1 MRFRSIA
8 VVAVACTAVAACSGL
23 KDALTA
29 HVDVVARA
37 ASQELSVNRLGDLL
51 GNAKIQVPITKEN
64 AAIVAD
70 LWTGYEQV
78 GYAAAHNDSLND
90 KKSIDAAF
98 APLIN
103 QQKLNRYMDSLS
115 KSFKVDSGTE
125 TTYNQAAGGMLAA
138 RHILIGY
145 KNPGVPGTAAE
156 KDSLRKR
163 AQEIRAQVTPAN
175 FGDMAKKYS
184 TDPTAA
190 QNGGNLGI
198 FPAGQM
204 IQPFY
209 DATKALKPGEI
220 SQPVETQFG
229 FHIIERL
236 PYAEIAKDYAAQYA
250 PMAKHIADSTFLSGL
265 ESSANVQVKDNAAS
279 TVKTIAKE
287 PAKHRTDKGTLAT
300 FNGGELTIADFLNWI
315 DAVPPQQQ
323 ILQRIPQ
330 APDSE
335 LKPFVK
341 QVAMQQLLLKQA
353 QDAKVDIPE
362 EMRTNLYTSVGQLV
376 LQVWQQ
382 LGVDPKML
390 ADSAKSTAERER
402 LAASRVDAYLDKMMG
417 GQAQVL
423 NVPPPLKK
431 MLDLKYESSLN
442 QQGIDR
448 SVERAQKLRASA
460 DSARAANQPKSAV
473 PMPGMP
479 GMAPPGGAQPP
490 VPQPTPPPATKTP

>member
-1 MRFRSIA
+1 M
-8 VVAVACTAVAACSGL
+8 
-23 KDALTA
+23 DALTA

-115 KSFKVDSGTE
+115 KTFKVDSASE
-125 TTYNQAAGGMLAA
+125 TQYNQAAGGMLAA

-175 FGDMAKKYS
+175 FADLAKKYS
-184 TDPTAA
+184 TDPTAQ

-204 IQPFY
+204 IAPFY

-229 FHIIERL
+229 FHIIQRM
-236 PYAEIAKDYAAQYA
+236 PYADVEKEYTAQYA
-250 PMAKHIADSTFLSGL
+250 PMAKHIADSTFLTGL
-265 ESSANVQVKDNAAS
+265 ETSSNVQVKDNAAS
-279 TVKTIAKE
+279 TVKSIAKE

-300 FNGGELTIADFLNWI
+300 FKGGELTIADFLNWI

-376 LQVWQQ
+376 LQVWQT

-390 ADSAKSTAERER
+390 ADSAKSVPERER

-431 MLDLKYESSLN
+431 MLDLKYESSVN

-460 DSARAANQPKSAV
+460 DSARAASQPKSAV

-479 GMAPPGGAQPP
+479 GTPPPTGAPA
-490 VPQPTPPPATKTP
+490 PTTPPATKTP